1 MEDNEITIEIV
12 MDIIESYKQTYNK
25 DDISKLTAN
34 QWKSVLTF
42 IQVNAGIKPSRK
54 DTEALES
61 LFSIYEYISN
71 IYDQLITIS
80 GFCKFCGLNEN
91 DLYFIFKGEG
101 ASRESIKLVKN
112 IYKTT
117 EESIVDRLTTAK
129 RNPVGLIA
137 TLNHRYGWLNEG
149 VQGITT
155 TEERQALDVS
165 DLPKLAD

>member
-1 MEDNEITIEIV
+1 MENEITIELV
-12 MDIIESYKQTYNK
+12 MNIIESYKETYNK
-25 DDISKLTAN
+25 DDISKLSAN

-42 IQVNAGIKPSRK
+42 IQVTAGIKPSRK
-54 DTEALES
+54 DTETLES

-101 ASRESIKLVKN
+101 ASRESIKMVKN

-149 VQGITT
+149 AQGITT
-155 TEERQALDVS
+155 TEERHALDVS